1 MGEEKS
7 DARLRSAVR
16 SAVGGAVGATVGRA
30 GHAARDF
37 SQATVRDYIDD
48 LEPYL
53 IDETVPRIVEGV
65 TPLLVD
71 QVVPE
76 VIDGV
81 TEHLIEVTVPAV
93 LAGLT
98 PALVAELL
106 PRILNDL
113 EPYLQQELAPEL
125 VDALMPKIQAE
136 LAPQV
141 VDALMPKI
149 QAEVVPAILD
159 EIVDDP
165 RLRNLIREQSQ
176 GLFLDAI
183 ERLRNVVARV
193 DDKAENFG
201 RHVFGRAPRVAAVGT
216 GDAPPEGRRLIYA
229 GAVSRSVAFLLD
241 ISLVSFSIS
250 LGLNLLLGLQQGFF
264 DSSTTSLDG
273 LASLVVLFAT
283 PTYFAL
289 AWWLAGSTVGDF
301 LMGLRICRRN
311 GERLGFVA
319 SWVRSWTLLLF
330 LIIWVVGMLPTAFST
345 NRRSWLDRVTRT
357 QARYVGRPLW
367 KSLASPAVASPAVAG
382 TAVTGVAAPGRTE

>member
-1 MGEEKS
+1 L
-7 DARLRSAVR
+7 A
-16 SAVGGAVGATVGRA
+16 
-30 GHAARDF
+30 
-37 SQATVRDYIDD
+37 
-48 LEPYL
+48 P
-53 IDETVPRIVEGV
+53 
-65 TPLLVD
+65 
-71 QVVPE
+71 QVV
-76 VIDGV
+76 D
-81 TEHLIEVTVPAV
+81 
-93 LAGLT
+93 
-98 PALVAELL
+98 ALMPKIQA
-106 PRILNDL
+106 
-113 EPYLQQELAPEL
+113 ELAPQV

-216 GDAPPEGRRLIYA
+216 GDAPPEGRRHLCRGGLSERGLSTRHQPGVVQHQSGPQFAARTATGILRQLNHIV
-229 GAVSRSVAFLLD
+229 GWPGLTGRSVRYAHLLCTCVVAGGEHCGRLSNGVAD
-241 ISLVSFSIS
+241 LPPQWGEVGFRGLVGTVVDPIAVPDH
-250 LGLNLLLGLQQGFF
+250 LGGGDAADCLQHQ
-264 DSSTTSLDG
+264 SEE
-273 LASLVVLFAT
+273 
-283 PTYFAL
+283 
-289 AWWLAGSTVGDF
+289 LAGSGDP
-301 LMGLRICRRN
+301 
-311 GERLGFVA
+311 
-319 SWVRSWTLLLF
+319 S
-330 LIIWVVGMLPTAFST
+330 
-345 NRRSWLDRVTRT
+345 